1 MTPEELRNI
10 RVLIGRIEILDEQ
23 IERLRASVQRT
34 SPKLDGMPR
43 GGTGADVMAEYVAK
57 LEDLQDAYIEA
68 SGKCL
73 EELLSIS
80 DEINAKCTKKQAKV
94 IMLRYKDGY
103 TWEEVAEQMGA
114 YDVRSVIRLHKRGIK
129 RLFKN
134 DHVMTTKNKI
144 KC

>member
-23 IERLRASVQRT
+23 IEQLRASVQRT

-43 GGTGADVMAEYVAK
+43 GGADRDIMAEYVAK

-68 SGKCL
+68 SGKCM
-73 EELLSIS
+73 EELISLS
-80 DEINAKCTKKQAKV
+80 DEINARCTIKQAKV
-94 IMLRYKDGY
+94 IMLRYKEGL

-114 YDVRSVIRLHKRGIK
+114 SEVRSVIRLHKRALK
-129 RLFKN
+129 NLFKN
-134 DHVMTTKNKI
+134 GHGMATNNMQK
-144 KC
+144 